1 MKIMNL
7 VLSTLIFAVT
17 STAAAGPLEKAVIE
31 NVSKNVILKT
41 YADLADRSAD
51 MLKAIKNLEAN
62 RTQANL
68 VAAQNSWIAAR
79 APWEASESFL
89 YGPVDS
95 LGIDPMID
103 TWPLSRIDLNS
114 VLSSGQKI
122 TVDYVR
128 PLGVNL
134 QGFHT
139 LEYLLFGDGLQTN
152 TKDIASFNQAQFD
165 YVIATA
171 TLQAEYTHRLHY
183 AWTTQADPDDST
195 LPGYIDVISKPGL
208 NNPIYSSE
216 QAVMFEYV
224 NGILGILDE
233 VANGKLADPLGGDIG
248 SANVEAVESPY
259 SWNSL
264 ADFED
269 NIRSV
274 YNVYT
279 GTYGTHKGPGLKDVI
294 AQQDPVL
301 AAKVEARI
309 LQAMDKIKAI
319 AGNNNTPFNKA
330 ILDNKGRALTTEAIN
345 DLNDLFQLV
354 ESEVLPL
361 FQ

>member
-7 VLSTLIFAVT
+7 VLSTLLFGAVA
-17 STAAAGPLEKAVIE
+17 SAATLEKQVIE
-31 NVSKNVILKT
+31 NVSKNVILQT
-41 YADLADRSAD
+41 YKDLSDRSTDLLTAV
-51 MLKAIKNLEAN
+51 KNLEAK

-68 VAAQNSWIAAR
+68 LNAQNAWVAAR

-103 TWPLSRIDLNS
+103 TWPLSRIDLDS
-114 VLSSGQKI
+114 VLHSGNTI
-122 TVDYVR
+122 NADFVR
-128 PLGVNL
+128 NLGVNL

-139 LEYLLFGDGLQTN
+139 LEYLLFGDGINTN
-152 TKDIASFNQAQFD
+152 TKDVASFTQAQFD
-165 YVIATA
+165 YLIATA
-171 TLQAEYTHRLHY
+171 VLQAEYTQKLHY
-183 AWTTQADPDDST
+183 AWTTQADPDDAS
-195 LPGYIDVISKPGL
+195 LPGYIDVISKPGFD
-208 NNPIYSSE
+208 NPIYSSE

-233 VANGKLADPLGGDIG
+233 VANGKMSDPLGGDIAH
-248 SANVEAVESPY
+248 ANVELVESPY

-264 ADFED
+264 LDFED

-279 GTYGTHKGPGLKDVI
+279 GSYGGSKKGPGLKEVI
-294 AQQDPVL
+294 AQTNPEL
-301 AAKVEARI
+301 ANRVEARI
-309 LQAMDKIKAI
+309 LQAMTKIKAVG
-319 AGNNNTPFNKA
+319 GNNNTPFNKA
-330 ILDNKGRALTTEAIN
+330 ILDAQGRALTTEAIN
-345 DLNDLFQLV
+345 DLNGLFQLV
-354 ESEVLPL
+354 ESEVLPI

>member
-1 MKIMNL
+1 MKL
-7 VLSTLIFAVT
+7 VNYVIATLMFGSVAV
-17 STAAAGPLEKAVIE
+17 AGPLEKAVIE
-31 NVSKNVILKT
+31 NVSRNVILQT
-41 YADLADRSAD
+41 YADLSNRSAD
-51 MLKAIKNLEAN
+51 LLVAIKNLEAARN
-62 RTQANL
+62 QKNL
-68 VAAQNSWIAAR
+68 EKAQKSWIAAR
-79 APWEASESFL
+79 IPWEASESFL

-103 TWPLSRIDLNS
+103 TWPLSRIDLDS
-114 VLSSGQKI
+114 VLNSGQKI
-122 TVDYVR
+122 TTEYVR

-139 LEYLLFGDGLQTN
+139 LEYLLFGNGINSN
-152 TKDIASFNQAQFD
+152 TKDITSFTQQQFD
-165 YVIATA
+165 YLIATA
-171 TLQAEYTHRLHY
+171 TLQAEYTHKLHY
-183 AWTTQADPDDST
+183 AWTTQADPDDSS
-195 LPGYIDVISKPGL
+195 LPGYVDVISKPGL

-216 QAVMFEYV
+216 QAVLFEYV

-233 VANGKLADPLGGDIG
+233 VANGKLSDPLGGDI
-248 SANVEAVESPY
+248 SHANVELVESPY

-279 GTYGTHKGPGLKDVI
+279 GTYNDHKGPGLKDVI
-294 AQQDPVL
+294 LTIDPAL
-301 AAKVEARI
+301 AERVEQRI
-309 LQAMDKIKAI
+309 LQAMQKIKNIGGA
-319 AGNNNTPFNKA
+319 NNTPYNKA
-330 ILDNKGRALTTEAIN
+330 ILDPQGRTLTTAAIN
-345 DLNDLFQLV
+345 DLNSLFQLV

>member
-1 MKIMNL
+1 MKIMSL
-7 VLSTLIFAVT
+7 VLSTLFVGAV
-17 STAAAGPLEKAVIE
+17 AVAGPLEKAVIE

-41 YADLADRSAD
+41 YADLADRSAEV
-51 MLKAIKNLEAN
+51 LVAAKALEKD

-68 VAAQNSWIAAR
+68 VKAQQAWIAAR
-79 APWEASESFL
+79 TPWESSESFL

-114 VLSSGQKI
+114 VLASGQKI

-139 LEYLLFGDGLQTN
+139 LEYLLFGDGLTTN
-152 TKDIASFNQAQFD
+152 TKDIASFTQAQFD
-165 YVIATA
+165 YLIATA
-171 TLQAEYTHRLHY
+171 TLQAEYTHKLHY
-183 AWTTQADPDDST
+183 AWTTQADPDDSS

-224 NGILGILDE
+224 NGMMGILDE
-233 VANGKLADPLGGDIG
+233 VANGKLSDPLGSDIAH
-248 SANVEAVESPY
+248 ANVEAVESPY

-279 GTYGTHKGPGLKDVI
+279 GSYGGVNKGPGLKDVM

-309 LQAMDKIKAI
+309 LQAMGKIKAI

-345 DLNDLFQLV
+345 DLNDLFKLI
-354 ESEVLPL
+354 ENDVLPL

>member
-1 MKIMNL
+1 MKIMTL
-7 VLSTLIFAVT
+7 VLSTILFGAV
-17 STAAAGPLEKAVIE
+17 AAAGPLEKAVIE
-31 NVSKNVILKT
+31 NVSKNVVLQT
-41 YADLADRSAD
+41 YKDLATRSAE
-51 MLKAIKNLEAN
+51 MLAAVKTLETS

-68 VAAQNSWIAAR
+68 EKAQQSWIAAR
-79 APWEASESFL
+79 IPWEASESFL

-103 TWPLSRIDLNS
+103 TWPLSRLDLNS
-114 VLSSGQKI
+114 VLSSGKKI
-122 TVDYVR
+122 TVEYVR

-139 LEYLLFGDGLQTN
+139 IEYLLFGDGLKTN
-152 TKDIASFNQAQFD
+152 TKDISAFTQAQFD
-165 YVIATA
+165 YLIATA
-171 TLQAEYTHRLHY
+171 TLQAEYTAKLEY
-183 AWTTQADPDDST
+183 AWTTQHDPDDASQ
-195 LPGYIDVISKPGL
+195 PGYIDIISKPNL

-216 QAVMFEYV
+216 QGVMFEYV
-224 NGILGILDE
+224 NGIMGILDE
-233 VANGKLADPLGGDIG
+233 VANGKLAEPLGGDIG

-259 SWNSL
+259 SWNSI
-264 ADFED
+264 ADFEN

-309 LQAMDKIKAI
+309 IQAMAKIKAI
-319 AGNNNTPFNKA
+319 AGNDNTPFNKA
-330 ILDNKGRALTTEAIN
+330 ILNPQGRALTTEAIN
-345 DLNDLFQLV
+345 DLNELFQLV

-361 FQ
+361 FN